1 MDITILSKILEGY
14 GTNGVIIIA
23 FITLVVWTVKRYEKL
38 QDKLYNIIEALSSE
52 LPTIRKSLEDIKQSL
67 NRKE

>member
-38 QDKLYNIIEALSSE
+38 QDKLYNIIETLSSE